1 MRWVIKEQ
9 PVFHLSLVSII
20 AYNLF
25 IYFFLNLTARLFF
38 FQLFYC
44 TERFY
49 GSIVY

>member
-20 AYNLF
+20 AYN
-25 IYFFLNLTARLFF
+25 FFFFFFKPDSPSFFF

>member
-20 AYNLF
+20 AYNLLN
-25 IYFFLNLTARLFF
+25 FFKKPDSPSF